1 MIKGIY
7 NSLAGMLPGTLRQ
20 EVAANNLA
28 NANTVGYKKD
38 RVFLQTMLDASLVM
52 QKDANQNP
60 LLLDAERVATDYG
73 QGGLRSTGNPL
84 DVALSGRGYFTVETS
99 NGTRYTRAGA
109 FSLNADGEL
118 VDSNGYTVQGD
129 AGPITIPP
137 GDVTISEAGTII
149 VNGQEIGK
157 LKVIDFEESDA
168 LVKQGEN
175 LFKASAGAT
184 ECPAP
189 QTSMRQGFLE
199 DSNVNVVQEMVEM
212 IKLQNTYQT
221 SARVLMAQDES
232 LNKAVND
239 VGTVR

>member
-20 EVAANNLA
+20 EVIANNLA
-28 NANTVGYKKD
+28 NANTVGFKKD
-38 RVFLQTMLDASLVM
+38 KVFLQTMLDASLVM

-60 LLLDAERVATDYG
+60 LLLDAENVATDFG
-73 QGGLRSTGNPL
+73 QGALRSTGNPL
-84 DVALSGRGYFTVETS
+84 DVALSGRGYFALETP
-99 NGTRYTRAGA
+99 NGVRYTRAGA
-109 FSLNADGEL
+109 FTLNADGYL

-129 AGPITIPP
+129 AGPITIPS
-137 GDVTISEAGTII
+137 GDVTISENGAII
-149 VNGQEIGK
+149 VGGQEVAQ
-157 LKVIDFEESDA
+157 LKIVDFEEPDA

-175 LFKASAGAT
+175 LFKARAGAT
-184 ECPAP
+184 ECPTL
-189 QTSMRQGFLE
+189 QITMRQGFLE